1 MNLLVL
7 MAGPSDK
14 FHEAGHAFPK
24 NLVEIG
30 NRPVMEHVFTNLQPL
45 LGNGD
50 RMIAVLRRDENVRYH
65 TDRVAQLLLPG
76 VTICEVPS
84 ATAGAACS
92 ALLAVEYIDNDDPLI
107 ITNGDQLIL
116 ADLNAAVAD
125 FRGRKLDGGV
135 VVFEGVHP
143 RWSFVRCNAE
153 GLVVEAA
160 EKRPISN
167 QATAGFYYFARGRDF
182 VRAAQQMILKDA
194 HVEGAFYVCPA
205 YNELLLTGARIGT
218 HLIPRAAYISL
229 ATPQAAAAYSE
240 QVKPRPA

>member
-7 MAGPSDK
+7 MAGPSEK
-14 FHEAGHAFPK
+14 FQEAGHAFPK

-30 NRPVMEHVFTNLQPL
+30 NRPVIEHVIGNLQPL
-45 LGNGD
+45 LGPGD

-65 TDRVAQLLLPG
+65 TDRVAQLLCPA
-76 VTICEVPS
+76 VIICEVPS

-92 ALLAVEYIDNDDPLI
+92 ALLAVDYIDNDDPLI

-116 ADLNAAVAD
+116 ADLRAALAD
-125 FRGRKLDGGV
+125 FRERKLDGGV

-167 QATAGFYYFARGRDF
+167 LATAGFYYFARGRDF
-182 VRAAQQMILKDA
+182 VRAAEQMILKDA
-194 HVEGAFYVCPA
+194 QVEGAFYVCPS
-205 YNELLLTGARIGT
+205 YNELLLDNARIGI
-218 HLIPRAAYISL
+218 HQIPRAAYVSL

-240 QVKPRPA
+240 QIKTRPS

>member
-24 NLVEIG
+24 NLVEIA
-30 NRPVMEHVFTNLQPL
+30 NRPVIEHVFENLQPL
-45 LGNGD
+45 LGDSD
-50 RMIAVLRRDENVRYH
+50 RMIAVLRRDEIVRYH
-65 TDRVAQLLLPG
+65 TDRVAQLLRPG
-76 VTICEVPS
+76 VAVCEVPS

-92 ALLAVEYIDNDDPLI
+92 ALLAVDHIDNDEPLI
-107 ITNGDQLIL
+107 VTNGDQLIM
-116 ADLNAAVAD
+116 ADLGAAVAD
-125 FRGRKLDGGV
+125 FRRRKLDGGA

-143 RWSFVRCNAE
+143 RWSFVRSNAE

-167 QATAGFYYFARGRDF
+167 RATAGFYYFARGRDF
-182 VRAAQQMILKDA
+182 VRAAEQMILKDA
-194 HVEGAFYVCPA
+194 HVDGAFYVCPT
-205 YNELLLTGARIGT
+205 YNELLLAGARIGT
-218 HLIPRAAYISL
+218 HLIPRASYISL

-240 QVKPRPA
+240 QVKPPHA